1 MIEPTI
7 HVVVFREEGWWIV
20 HLLEYD
26 LASCVRRLED
36 VEDHLKLLIVAQTAA
51 NLEIGT
57 EPFYGFA
64 PSPRRYWKTFE
75 VAQVRVEAIQI
86 EFPPALQAA
95 GPAPRLEPR
104 IAAIH
109 PSRVMAASRAE

>member
-7 HVVVFREEGWWIV
+7 HVVVFREGGWWIV

-26 LASCVRRLED
+26 LASCVRRLEE
-36 VEDHLKLLIVAQTAA
+36 VEDHLKLLIVAQTAG

-64 PSPRRYWKTFE
+64 PSPRRYWKAFE
-75 VAQVRVEAIQI
+75 AAQVQLEAIQI
-86 EFPPALQAA
+86 EFPPDLAAA
-95 GPAPRLEPR
+95 GPAPSLEPR
-104 IAAIH
+104 IAASH
-109 PSRVMAASRAE
+109 PSRVLAASRAE

>member
-7 HVVVFREEGWWIV
+7 HVVVFREGEWWIV

-26 LASCVRRLED
+26 LASCVRRLEA
-36 VEDHLKLLIVAQTAA
+36 VTEHLKLLIVGQAAA

-64 PSPRRYWKTFE
+64 PSPRRYWRMFE
-75 VAQVRVEAIQI
+75 AAQVQLEAIQI
-86 EFPPALQAA
+86 EFPPELVAA

-104 IAAIH
+104 VLQDSPTGAQA
-109 PSRVMAASRAE
+109 

>member
-26 LASCVRRLED
+26 LASCVRRLEE
-36 VEDHLKLLIVAQTAA
+36 VEDHLKRLIAVQTAG

-64 PSPRRYWKTFE
+64 PSPRRYWRTFE
-75 VAQVRVEAIQI
+75 AAQVQLETIQV
-86 EFPPALQAA
+86 EFPPELVAA
-95 GPAPRLEPR
+95 GPPPRLEPR
-104 IAAIH
+104 IATIH
-109 PSRVMAASRAE
+109 PSRFIAASRAE